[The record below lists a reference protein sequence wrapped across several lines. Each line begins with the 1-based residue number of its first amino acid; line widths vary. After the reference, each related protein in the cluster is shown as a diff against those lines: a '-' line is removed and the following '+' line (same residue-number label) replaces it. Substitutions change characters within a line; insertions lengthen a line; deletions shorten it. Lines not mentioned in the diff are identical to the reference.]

1 MTDQLWL
8 LRFRLS
14 RSLENHVGKLVSKG
28 TGFSKINIFVFFL
41 PQSIINILKRH
52 FNKHNYSAIQQVF
65 PILKAFNAIQPDF
78 YVTLQVGR

>member
-14 RSLENHVGKLVSKG
+14 RSLENHIGKLVFKSNKL
-28 TGFSKINIFVFFL
+28 FVKLIFLFFL
-41 PQSIINILKRH
+41 PQAIINILKRH
-52 FNKHNYSAIQQVF
+52 FSKHNYSAIQQVF

-78 YVTLQVGR
+78 YVTLQVR